1 MTVARLC
8 LNGRPLAVVLK
19 TDWEEPVW
27 EPRGILQE
35 MIAMIE
41 AEMLAAEPVGFAN
54 GLDAGGERRKD
65 HHRSQGGGLEQLNKG
80 TSALG
85 DSGWCRRAAMGGR
98 SEFGLRCLRHTHL
111 SL

>member
-8 LNGRPLAVVLK
+8 LNGTPLAVVLK
-19 TDWEEPVW
+19 TDCEEPVW
-27 EPRGILQE
+27 EPWGILQE

-41 AEMLAAEPVGFAN
+41 AEMLAAELAGFAD
-54 GLDAGGERRKD
+54 GLDEGGERRKD
-65 HHRSQGGGLEQLNKG
+65 HHRSQGGGLEQLDKG

-98 SEFGLRCLRHTHL
+98 SEFGLRCLRDTHL